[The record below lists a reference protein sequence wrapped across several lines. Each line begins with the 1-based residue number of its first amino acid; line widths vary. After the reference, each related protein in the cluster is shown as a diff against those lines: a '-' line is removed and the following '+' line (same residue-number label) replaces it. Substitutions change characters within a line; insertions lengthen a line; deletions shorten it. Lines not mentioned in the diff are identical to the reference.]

1 MVTPCNV
8 GLWEWNDL
16 IEANRIEITYEAETP
31 SLPEE
36 EDLLSFASD
45 QVGTRQQAD
54 AEELT

>member
-1 MVTPCNV
+1 M
-8 GLWEWNDL
+8 ERS